1 MTLLHNII
9 FHVCLKVTAKF
20 NHSLLVVV
28 TCLTPHIPT
37 KKEDVQVLLLL
48 KKKKKSTGS
57 ECNSKC
63 SHGLNNHYST
73 TGPLPEGER
82 VISTGIFARLFRNQ
96 LFLVSVCLL
105 PQYRRLVISSV
116 CYFNKQNTRTGPA
129 SPQTKGIQLQ

>member
-48 KKKKKSTGS
+48 KKKKK
-57 ECNSKC
+57 K
-63 SHGLNNHYST
+63 
-73 TGPLPEGER
+73 
-82 VISTGIFARLFRNQ
+82 
-96 LFLVSVCLL
+96 
-105 PQYRRLVISSV
+105 
-116 CYFNKQNTRTGPA
+116 
-129 SPQTKGIQLQ
+129 SPQALNAIPNAATV